1 MSTKTLQILCVC
13 LAAALLLTLLA
24 YTLYDN
30 YLSKLELP
38 EIAATTEA
46 TTEAVT
52 VPTETTAPPTE
63 PSTEPPQPEEFVLTF
78 AGDCTLANI
87 QGRTG
92 SSTFVGTV
100 GENYSYPFANV
111 MPYFSEDDCTFV
123 NLECV
128 LSERGYPADKLF
140 TFRGPPSYINIL
152 TEGSVEYAGVVNNH
166 TMDYGKD
173 AYNDTLALL
182 DEAGIA
188 YAEDQDTVLFTTES
202 GLTIGVYS
210 HNFPTST
217 SGIGTKIQSLR
228 DKGAEVVVMCVHWGN
243 EYYFKPTTGQV
254 NIGRYAIDHGADI
267 VFGHHPHVLQPIEEY
282 NGGVIFY
289 SLGNFSF
296 GGNGNPADM
305 DTAVLQQTIIR
316 DPDGTIRMGELNI
329 VPCYISSNHK
339 NGNNYQPT
347 PMDPELDAEAYQRV
361 LRKLN
366 GTYEKDKLYVSYRDD
381 LNGGSTESTTP
392 TGGEGGNAGGNTGE
406 SSGGGTE
413 GSGGESSGGGTE
425 GSGGGDNT
433 GSGGTDGGGSG
444 GGAEPPSSGGGESS
458 GGGGES
464 AGGTE

>member
-1 MSTKTLQILCVC
+1 MSTKTLQILCIC
-13 LAAALLLTLLA
+13 LALALLLSLLA
-24 YTLYDN
+24 YTLYDS
-30 YLSKLELP
+30 YLSKLDIPQATTE
-38 EIAATTEA
+38 TTEA
-46 TTEAVT
+46 TTEAT
-52 VPTETTAPPTE
+52 TQPTETSAPTE

-100 GENYSYPFANV
+100 GENYAWPFANV
-111 MPYFSEDDCTFV
+111 QPYFSQDDATFV

-128 LSERGYPADKLF
+128 LSERGYPANKQF

-166 TMDYGKD
+166 TMDYGQD
-173 AYNDTLALL
+173 AYDDTLALL

-188 YAEDQDTVLFTTES
+188 YAEDKDTALFTTES

-228 DKGAEVVVMCVHWGN
+228 DQGAEVVVMCVHWGN
-243 EYYFKPTTGQV
+243 EYYFKPTNSQI

-296 GGNGNPADM
+296 GGNGNPADY
-305 DTAVLQQTIIR
+305 DTAVLQQKIIR
-316 DPDGTIRMGELNI
+316 DPDGTIHMGELNI
-329 VPCYISSNHK
+329 IPCYISSDRK

-361 LRKLN
+361 LRKLS

-381 LNGGSTESTTP
+381 LNGGGESSTTP
-392 TGGEGGNAGGNTGE
+392 TGGNGATEG
-406 SSGGGTE
+406 
-413 GSGGESSGGGTE
+413 GSGGENTGGSGSENTGGGGENTGGSSGNDNSG
-425 GSGGGDNT
+425 GSGGGET
-433 GSGGTDGGGSG
+433 PPAAGGSDGGGSG
-444 GGAEPPSSGGGESS
+444 GDGGS
-458 GGGGES
+458 
-464 AGGTE
+464 GGTE

>member
-13 LAAALLLTLLA
+13 LAAALLLSLLA
-24 YTLYDN
+24 YTLYDS
-30 YLSKLELP
+30 YLSKLDIP
-38 EIAATTEA
+38 EVTTETTEA
-46 TTEAVT
+46 TTEAT
-52 VPTETTAPPTE
+52 TLPTETSVPTE

-100 GENYSYPFANV
+100 GENYAYPFANV
-111 MPYFSEDDCTFV
+111 QTYFAEDDCTFV

-128 LSERGYPADKLF
+128 LSERGYPADKMF
-140 TFRGPPSYINIL
+140 TFRGPSTYINIL

-182 DEAGIA
+182 DGAGIA
-188 YAEDQDTVLFTTES
+188 YAEDKDTVLFTTES

-228 DKGAEVVVMCVHWGN
+228 DQGAEVVVMCVHWGN
-243 EYYFKPTTGQV
+243 EYYFKPTSGQV

-296 GGNGNPADM
+296 GGNGNPADL

-316 DPDGTIRMGELNI
+316 DPDGTIHMGERNI
-329 VPCYISSNHK
+329 VPCYITSNPK

-381 LNGGSTESTTP
+381 LNGGGESSTTP
-392 TGGEGGNAGGNTGE
+392 TGGNSTTPTGGNAGGA
-406 SSGGGTE
+406 TE
-413 GSGGESSGGGTE
+413 GGSGGE
-425 GSGGGDNT
+425 NT
-433 GSGGTDGGGSG
+433 GSGDSGSGGEAPAPGGSG
-444 GGAEPPSSGGGESS
+444 GETPPPAGGSDGGGDSGGD
-458 GGGGES
+458 GG
-464 AGGTE
+464 ATE

>member
-24 YTLYDN
+24 YTFYNDFI
-30 YLSKLELP
+30 SKLEVP
-38 EIAATTEA
+38 ENATPSTAEVTTEA
-46 TTEAVT
+46 TTQPA
-52 VPTETTAPPTE
+52 ETTASTE
-63 PSTEPPQPEEFVLTF
+63 VPTEPPQPEEFVLTF

-140 TFRGPPSYINIL
+140 TFRGPPTYINIL

-173 AYNDTLALL
+173 AYSDTLALL
-182 DEAGIA
+182 DNAGIA

-228 DKGAEVVVMCVHWGN
+228 DRGAEVVVMCVHWGN

-267 VFGHHPHVLQPIEEY
+267 VYGHHPHVLQPIEEY
-282 NGGVIFY
+282 NGGVILY

-329 VPCYISSNHK
+329 IPCYISSNPK

-381 LNGGSTESTTP
+381 LNGGSTSTTP
-392 TGGEGGNAGGNTGE
+392 TGGNTGE
-406 SSGGGTE
+406 GSGGGT
-413 GSGGESSGGGTE
+413 GEGGT
-425 GSGGGDNT
+425 SGGGDNT
-433 GSGGTDGGGSG
+433 GGGTDGGGSS
-444 GGAEPPSSGGGESS
+444 GGAEPPSGSGDGGGSSGGGGESS
-458 GGGGES
+458 GGNGG
-464 AGGTE
+464 ATE